1 MLEGQ
6 VEELEIMNENFEE
19 KNRKSGYDRYDSLIS
34 ELFEVQ
40 N

>member
-6 VEELEIMNENFEE
+6 VEELEILNENFEE
-19 KNRKSGYDRYDSLIS
+19 KNHKSDLERYEASY
-34 ELFEVQ
+34 